1 MSNILTQ
8 IIQEKI
14 QQNPQRQITFADYM
28 ELALYH
34 PEYGYYAANVGKI
47 GAQGDFMTSPHLGAD
62 FGEMLAVQFIEI
74 WELLGH
80 PTPFH
85 LVEMGAG
92 QGLIAADVI
101 KYLYRHHRDCFTATE
116 YLIIEQSPAM
126 RQLQQQQF
134 SKLSSSGANLRW
146 VTWEEIAADS
156 ITGCFFS
163 NELIDAFPVHQ
174 IQVKEAKLQEIY
186 ITTSDKISESPE
198 ASPFEEITGELST
211 PKITE
216 YFQNI
221 DIDITGKPYPD
232 GYRTEVNLA
241 ALDWV
246 RQVSQKLKQG
256 YVLTIDYGYP
266 AHRYYTAMR
275 HQGTLQCYYQH
286 RYHDNPYILIGEQDI
301 TAHVDFTALERQGE
315 SCGLEKLGFTQQA
328 MFLMALGLGDR
339 IAALSTTPGMDLGT
353 MINRRQVLHE
363 AIDPRGLGGFG
374 VLIQGKGLSEEQKET
389 GLKGL
394 RIPPMR

>member
-1 MSNILTQ
+1 MSNLLTQ

-14 QQNPQRQITFADYM
+14 QQHPQRQITFADYM

-34 PEYGYYAANVGKI
+34 PQYGYYAANVGKI

-74 WELLGH
+74 WEILGH

-101 KYLYRHHRDCFTATE
+101 KYLYRHNRDCFAATE

-134 SKLSSSGANLRW
+134 SKLSSNGANLRW
-146 VTWEEIAADS
+146 VTWEEIEKDS

-174 IQVKEAKLQEIY
+174 IQVAGEKLQEIY
-186 ITTSDKISESPE
+186 ITTSDKIPESPE
-198 ASPFEEITGELST
+198 ASPFQEITGELST
-211 PKITE
+211 PKLTE
-216 YFQNI
+216 YFQWI

-246 RQVSQKLKQG
+246 RQVSEKLKQG

-266 AHRYYTAMR
+266 AHRYYTPTR

-286 RYHDNPYILIGEQDI
+286 RYHNNPYILIGEQDI
-301 TAHVDFTALERQGE
+301 TAHVDFTALERFGE
-315 SCGLEKLGFTQQA
+315 SWGLEKLGFTQQA

-374 VLIQGKGLSEEQKET
+374 VLIQGKGLSEDQKGK

-394 RIPPMR
+394 RIPPMQ

>member
-1 MSNILTQ
+1 MSNLLTQ

-14 QQNPQRQITFADYM
+14 KQHPQRQITFADYM

-34 PEYGYYAANVGKI
+34 PQHGYYAANIGKI

-62 FGEMLAVQFIEI
+62 FGEMLAVQLIEI
-74 WELLGH
+74 WEILGH

-92 QGLIAADVI
+92 QGLIAADVL
-101 KYLYRHHRDCFTATE
+101 KYLYRHHRDCFAATE

-134 SKLSSSGANLRW
+134 SKLSSGGANLRW
-146 VTWEEIAADS
+146 VTWEEIAANS

-174 IQVKEAKLQEIY
+174 IQVEAGKLQEIY
-186 ITTSDKISESPE
+186 ITTSDKIPESPE
-198 ASPFEEITGELST
+198 ASAFQEITGELST
-211 PKITE
+211 PKITD
-216 YFQNI
+216 YFQLI

-246 RQVSQKLKQG
+246 RQVSEKLQQG

-266 AHRYYTAMR
+266 AHRYYTPAR

-286 RYHDNPYILIGEQDI
+286 RYHNNPYILVGEQDI

-339 IAALSTTPGMDLGT
+339 IAALSTTPGMDLST

-374 VLIQGKGLSEEQKET
+374 VLVQGKGLSEDQKGK
-389 GLKGL
+389 GLQGL